1 MVHLWLEQLKN
12 LNYNYIMGLP
22 SISVVMPVFNDEKY
36 LKESIESILLQTY
49 ENYEFIIVNDGST
62 DSSEK
67 IIENYQKQDDRIILL
82 TQDNQGI
89 TKSLNRGIKNSKGK
103 YIARMDADDICDS
116 KRFEFQIEYLEKNP
130 NTDIVGS
137 MVSKIS
143 EKGEVIQSL
152 NDLPIE
158 DYQIKWHLIFGT
170 PLIHPALMIRKCV
183 FINNGYYSDRLNFAQ
198 DIEFWRRTSS
208 HVRFYNV
215 PKILFKLRIHNQSTS
230 SMFQNEQNNVREK
243 SLVYYINS
251 LTGMNYN
258 KKKIALLIKMKKSG
272 LHTFS
277 QFNFFVNILCR
288 LRIVFLNKKCQSEL
302 EKRYINERLSSL
314 FLHSSLNTIRRNI
327 FVSILLIFS
336 SILINYRIIFY
347 KKTYWHLKQKLY
359 NL

>member
-1 MVHLWLEQLKN
+1 MKGSPL
-12 LNYNYIMGLP
+12 
-22 SISVVMPVFNDEKY
+22 ISVVMPVFNSEQY
-36 LKESIESILLQTY
+36 LDKSIKSVLEQTY
-49 ENYEFIIVNDGST
+49 DNFELLIINDGST
-62 DSSEK
+62 DNSNS
-67 IIENYQKQDDRIILL
+67 IIKKYQSQDKRITIL
-82 TQDNQGI
+82 TQENKGI
-89 TKSLNRGIKNSKGK
+89 TKSLNNGIKHSKGSF
-103 YIARMDADDICDS
+103 IARMDADDICDS

-130 NTDIVGS
+130 NIDIVGS

-152 NDLPIE
+152 NDLPLE

-198 DIEFWRRTSS
+198 DIEFWRRTSR
-208 HVRFYNV
+208 HVRFYNL

-258 KKKIALLIKMKKSG
+258 KKKIASLIKMTKNG
-272 LHTFS
+272 LHNFS

-302 EKRYINERLSSL
+302 EKKYINECLSSL
-314 FLHSSLNTIRRNI
+314 FMQSSLNTIRQNI
-327 FVSILLIFS
+327 FISILLIFS